1 MIGVEGTQTPV
12 GDSGNVETPQRA
24 SVRRLN
30 SAPRK
35 AKCLERKSTGS
46 YTADIFLKI
55 ITRLLQGLFIIALI
69 DNVKPFKK

>member
-1 MIGVEGTQTPV
+1 MISGKKIQCPV

-35 AKCLERKSTGS
+35 AKCLQRKSTAQS
-46 YTADIFLKI
+46 ISKKI
-55 ITRLLQGLFIIALI
+55 E
-69 DNVKPFKK
+69 DNLSRYS